1 MTRQAN
7 QQIDLPPPV
16 REALTLV
23 AKTSD
28 RTPPAVFTGR
38 DEEFKLL
45 GDAVWG
51 LQNGSIGQT
60 VVVQGVPGAGKTA
73 LLHEYAIRLLA
84 ANADVERPVIP
95 VPLQPHMLAAAP
107 NAIVQEIDRQ
117 FRRMEASD
125 EWKRQVNRAV
135 GSASLVGRALFAAFT
150 KRDFGD
156 FRASA
161 RPLDALPAALEDYA
175 AFRFDRRDSTI
186 VLLVDEAQSLDDTAQ
201 VRANLGALHNNAQ
214 GDRRAM
220 LACFGLM
227 NTTDRL
233 RELGLSRLAQGHA
246 RSIGAL
252 SPEDA
257 RRAVSGA
264 LEIALADY
272 PFGGSSTDEAARSR
286 WLGAACKAILAESAD
301 FPHHLANGCRA
312 LAEIALDQGVSDA
325 PPVDDLTHLCRK
337 YKREYYDAR
346 LRPWTKHTVALA
358 HAFGGGDDGW
368 KTIESIVPVLM
379 ASDDFGRPVDAD
391 SAISIVEELSANGYV
406 ERNMDVCRPALP
418 SLTSYLME
426 KQQAV
431 QDDSAVARKIRN
443 AMPVARA

>member
-1 MTRQAN
+1 MTSAR
-7 QQIDLPPPV
+7 DLPLPV

-51 LQNGSIGQT
+51 IQNGSVGQT

-84 ANADVERPVIP
+84 ANADVQRPVIP
-95 VPLQPHMLAAAP
+95 VPLQPHLLAAPP

-175 AFRFDRRDSTI
+175 AFRFHRRDSTI

-233 RELGLSRLAQGHA
+233 RELGLSRLAKGHA

-257 RRAVSGA
+257 RRAVLGA

-272 PFGGSSTDEAARSR
+272 PFDGSSTNEAVRSR
-286 WLGAACKAILAESAD
+286 WLGAAGNAILAESAD

-312 LAEIALDQGVSDA
+312 LAEIVLDQGVSDV
-325 PPVDDLTHLCRK
+325 PPLDDLVHLCRK

-346 LRPWTKHTVALA
+346 LRPWAKHTVALA
-358 HAFGGGDDGW
+358 HAFGGRDDGW
-368 KTIESIVPVLM
+368 KTIDSIVLVLM
-379 ASDDFGRPVDAD
+379 ASDDFGRPVGAD
-391 SAISIVEELSANGYV
+391 SAIAIVEDLCANGYV

-426 KQQAV
+426 KKVAV
-431 QDDSAVARKIRN
+431 QDDSAVARKIRD
-443 AMPVARA
+443 AMPSARKKPR

>member
-1 MTRQAN
+1 MDGFGASAR
-7 QQIDLPPPV
+7 DLPPTV

-45 GDAVWG
+45 GEAVWG
-51 LQNGSIGQT
+51 LQNGSVGQT

-95 VPLQPHMLAAAP
+95 VPLQPHLLGAAP
-107 NAIVQEIDRQ
+107 SAIVQEIDRQ

-156 FRASA
+156 FRTSA

-201 VRANLGALHNNAQ
+201 VRANLGTLHNNAQ

-220 LACFGLM
+220 LVCFGLM
-227 NTTDRL
+227 NSTDRL
-233 RELGLSRLAQGHA
+233 RKLGLSRLARGHA

-252 SPEDA
+252 SREDA
-257 RRAVSGA
+257 RRAVLGT
-264 LEIALADY
+264 LEAALANAFDAA
-272 PFGGSSTDEAARSR
+272 DEPARSR
-286 WLGAACKAILAESAD
+286 WIGAAGNAILAESTD

-312 LAEIALDQGVSDA
+312 LAEVVLDQGVSEA
-325 PPVDDLTHLCRK
+325 PPIDDLVRLCRK

-346 LRPWTKHTVALA
+346 LRPWANHTVALA
-358 HAFGGGDDGW
+358 HALGRRDDGW
-368 KTIESIVPVLM
+368 KTIESIVPMLM
-379 ASDDFGRPVDAD
+379 ASDDFGRAVDAD
-391 SAISIVEELSANGYV
+391 SAIAIVEELCANGYV
-406 ERNMDVCRPALP
+406 ERDMDVCRPALP

-426 KQQAV
+426 KKAAV
-431 QDDSAVARKIRN
+431 QDDSVVARKVRN
-443 AMPVARA
+443 AMPRVRR